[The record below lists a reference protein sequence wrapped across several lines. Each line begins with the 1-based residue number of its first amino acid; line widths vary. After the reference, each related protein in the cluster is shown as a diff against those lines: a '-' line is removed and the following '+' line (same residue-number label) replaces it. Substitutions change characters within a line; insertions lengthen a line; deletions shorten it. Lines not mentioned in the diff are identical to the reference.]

1 MEGWQKRPL
10 ILSVASGKGGV
21 GKTLTTVNMALAAR
35 RMGLRTLIL
44 DGDLGMANVDI
55 VLGLK
60 ARYNI
65 NDVLQDNVGIEDV
78 LLQGPQGLHIIPS
91 GSGIAK
97 LADLKLPQRMR
108 LLERIEETARGYDL
122 LLIDTGAGISEPVLH
137 LNSVSAGIM
146 LVTTPEPHALTDAL
160 AFTKVMGEQ
169 YGKSNIH
176 VIVNQTISEVQ
187 GTRAYQGLADT
198 AKRHLGIE
206 IQFAGAVPR
215 DANMERAV
223 MLQKAGD
230 EQVKHTLA
238 GQAWNEITRR
248 MIERLRDSPHE
259 ETGRGFSELLF
270 PQSGSRNV
278 RAL

>member
-10 ILSVASGKGGV
+10 ILSIASGKGGV

-35 RMGLRTLIL
+35 RMGLKTLIL

-65 NDVLQDNVGIEDV
+65 NDVLQDQVGIEEA

-108 LLERIEETARGYDL
+108 LLEKIEETAQSYDL

-160 AFTKVMGEQ
+160 AFIKVMGERH
-169 YGKSNIH
+169 GKSNVH

-187 GTRAYQGLADT
+187 GTRAYQGLSDT

-206 IQFAGAVPR
+206 IQFAGSVPR

-223 MLQKAGD
+223 MLQRAGD

-248 MIERLRDSPHE
+248 MIERLREMPQE

-270 PQSGSRNV
+270 PQLSARNV